1 MRFQILARLGRFT
14 RHRSTHLTTEG
25 GQFLFFTLAI
35 GVAAI
40 NTGNNLFYLLLAM
53 MLSLI
58 LVSGI
63 VAECCLRRLEF
74 SRHLPDLLFVNEP
87 VTGTL
92 VVKNRK
98 SRFPSFS
105 LQIVDVHDGRDGEQG
120 MEISQLSPHAS
131 TLLSYPLIVRR
142 RGRLQLDGVQVAT
155 AFPFGLFVKKAF
167 YLTEGTAIVCP
178 EIRPLEAAWL
188 QSLLT
193 TGRELSVCR
202 RGYGSDLYN
211 LRLYQTGDDSR
222 SIHWPTT
229 ARTSQLVVRETEAE
243 DQRRATIHLSTLAP
257 SSHDDVFEQAV
268 SFTASLVHHLAS
280 RGYVLRLIVGAS
292 SSSHG
297 QGESHLTELLQ
308 MLALCERASPTPELC
323 SPSESAIEPR
333 DVEDGTSILVLPWSE
348 TDKNGSEPFAVF
360 VNGVRG
366 VDTTYVI

>member
-1 MRFQILARLGRFT
+1 MRFELPTGIRRLT
-14 RHRSTHLTTEG
+14 RHRSTRLTAEG

-63 VAECCLRRLEF
+63 VAEYCLRRLEF
-74 SRHLPDLLFVNEP
+74 FRHLPDLLFVNEP
-87 VTGTL
+87 VTATL

-98 SRFPSFS
+98 MRLPSFS
-105 LQIVDVHDGRDGEQG
+105 LQIADVHQGCDGEPSL
-120 MEISQLSPHAS
+120 EISQLAPQAS
-131 TLLSYPLIVRR
+131 TLLSYPLLVKR

-167 YLTEGTAIVCP
+167 YPIEASAIVCP
-178 EIRPLEAAWL
+178 KVSPLADAWL
-188 QSLLT
+188 QQLLT
-193 TGRELSVCR
+193 TGRELTVNR

-229 ARTSQLVVRETEAE
+229 ARTSQLIVRETEAE

-257 SSHDDVFEQAV
+257 NSHDLVFEQAV

-280 RGYVLRLIVGAS
+280 RGYVLSLVVGTS
-292 SSSHG
+292 RSSHG
-297 QGESHLTELLQ
+297 QGERHLTELLE
-308 MLALCERASPTPELC
+308 MLALCERVSPGSETAISADSAVEPHDAEEGT
-323 SPSESAIEPR
+323 SIRVQPWVESVHNPSES
-333 DVEDGTSILVLPWSE
+333 
-348 TDKNGSEPFAVF
+348 FALF
-360 VNGVRG
+360 VNGGKVA
-366 VDTTYVI
+366 DPAYAI